1 MGTTAQKLNKLLTT
15 KADIKAA
22 IEDKG
27 VTVPSNATFASYATY
42 ISNISG
48 GGSSVSGNIELQQ
61 QTGTDVSTYETASV
75 KSGVAGTPT
84 ATKGSVSNHQI
95 TVTPSVTNTAGWV
108 NSETKTGTGVVVSAS
123 ELVSGN
129 QAITASTTTQ
139 SNIDVTNNATVSVT
153 PTPSETKTATANG
166 DVTPSSGKLLSKVTV
181 NINYKTFRTGSGAPS
196 NSLGN
201 DGDVYFDIS

>member
-1 MGTTAQKLNKLLTT
+1 MGTTADKLNKLLST

-22 IEDKG
+22 IEEKG
-27 VTVPSNATFASYATY
+27 VTMASDATFADYADY
-42 ISNISG
+42 IGQISG
-48 GGSSVSGNIELQQ
+48 GGSSASGNIELQQ
-61 QTGTDVSTYETASV
+61 QTGTNVSRYATASV
-75 KSGVAGTPT
+75 KSGTAGTPT
-84 ATKGSVSNHQI
+84 ASKGSVSNNQV
-95 TVTPSVTNTAGWV
+95 TVTPSVTNTEGWV
-108 NSETKTGTGVVVSAS
+108 NSETKTGTGVVVTAS

-139 SNIDVTNNATVSVT
+139 TNINVANNATVSVA

-181 NINYKTFRTGSGAPS
+181 NIDYKTYRTGNGAPS

-201 DGDVYFDIS
+201 DGDIYFDIS